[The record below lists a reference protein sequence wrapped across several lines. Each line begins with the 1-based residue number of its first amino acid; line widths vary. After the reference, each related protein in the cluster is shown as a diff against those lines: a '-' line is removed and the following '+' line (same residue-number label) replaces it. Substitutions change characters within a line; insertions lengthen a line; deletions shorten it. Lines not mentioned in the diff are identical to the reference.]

1 MPVQNPITLN
11 QTGTDMDEIQ
21 HSDLDFFKELLN
33 SQLEDLLERAERTVG
48 ALVQSD
54 GVAADP
60 LDQAAMESDRN
71 YTLRIRDRESRLIRK
86 IKIAL
91 AKIEDGSFGLCETCG
106 EQIAVARLKARPVAE
121 HCIQCKTRM
130 EAMEK
135 VAGN

>member
-1 MPVQNPITLN
+1 
-11 QTGTDMDEIQ
+11 MDELQ
-21 HSDLDFFKELLN
+21 AKDLEFFRELLN
-33 SQLEDLLERAERTVG
+33 SQLEELLGRAERTVG

-60 LDQAAMESDRN
+60 LDQAAIESDRN

-86 IKIAL
+86 IKLAL
-91 AKIEDGSFGLCETCG
+91 AKIDEGSFGLCETCG
-106 EQIAVARLKARPVAE
+106 EQIALARLKARPVAE